1 MEAPG
6 RVRGM
11 RRRRE
16 PRGQP
21 HFVLPPNLYMGPPG
35 RGDFLVSNFHPGL
48 IPGNLAR
55 TIFGVREVAGA
66 EGGGLFWA
74 TSLEKII
81 GGVTARISFRLQ
93 RDGCSSLPCRVVLSF
108 RSEAREMR

>member
-1 MEAPG
+1 
-6 RVRGM
+6 VRGM

-35 RGDFLVSNFHPGL
+35 RGDFSVSNFHPGL
-48 IPGNLAR
+48 IPGNLAK

-74 TSLEKII
+74 TSLEKNY
-81 GGVTARISFRLQ
+81 RR
-93 RDGCSSLPCRVVLSF
+93 RDRAHLVPPITWNAAIFCRTEVCYRMDAYSNASALP
-108 RSEAREMR
+108 